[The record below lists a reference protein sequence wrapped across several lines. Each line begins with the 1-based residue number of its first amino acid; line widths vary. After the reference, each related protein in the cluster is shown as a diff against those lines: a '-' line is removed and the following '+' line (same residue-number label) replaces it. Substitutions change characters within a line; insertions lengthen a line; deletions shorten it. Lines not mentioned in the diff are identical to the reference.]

1 MSEGNR
7 KKDLKGIMKKLF
19 LSLGIGVLVFFL
31 DQFTKLLALK
41 NLEYGIPFEILGPYF
56 RFTLVFN
63 PYGVWGLPITKIIP
77 YEPVSL
83 FAILV
88 ILLFI
93 VREKFLLYNIF
104 YGFILGGAMGNLTDR
119 LRMKAVVDFI
129 EIGISENLHWPIF
142 NLADT
147 FITLGIGGIIIF
159 SFFKK
164 EK

>member
-7 KKDLKGIMKKLF
+7 TEDLKTVIKKLF
-19 LSLGIGVLVFFL
+19 LGSGIGFGVFLL
-31 DQFTKLLALK
+31 DQITKFLALK

-77 YEPVSL
+77 YEPIAL
-83 FAILV
+83 FAIFV
-88 ILLFI
+88 ILFFI
-93 VREKFLLYNIF
+93 AREKFLLYNIF
-104 YGFILGGAMGNLTDR
+104 YGFILGGALGNLTDR

-129 EIGISENLHWPIF
+129 EIGISEKLHWPIF
-142 NLADT
+142 NIADT
-147 FITLGIGGIIIF
+147 FITLGIAGIIIF